1 MSSLSLV
8 ITLAVIS
15 ASGPVNSL
23 DNSRADGV
31 LSLHNQLKP
40 VCVAQRFRD
49 YDPHGDDAY
58 GGDPHDEQHD
68 YGIPAHSMARGKA
81 TDDVYG
87 GAEQVKN
94 TEHPLDNFPSGAG
107 F

>member
-1 MSSLSLV
+1 MSSLGLA
-8 ITLAVIS
+8 ITVALIS
-15 ASGPVNSL
+15 ANAPVSNF
-23 DNSRADGV
+23 DNARIDGV
-31 LSLHNQLKP
+31 LAVHKQLKP

-58 GGDPHDEQHD
+58 GGDPHDEVHD
-68 YGIPAHSMARGKA
+68 FGIPAHSMARGKA

-87 GAEQVKN
+87 GAEQVRN